1 MFKRIPQEIWQQ
13 VFERLQNSLK
23 YRLISR
29 TFTDI
34 DVSDALPPVAGTAL
48 ADMALVPAA
57 NRRGDA
63 VGFAD
68 VALDL
73 TFGGL
78 CGGGFGTASGL
89 LHNRR
94 VAGLAGEQSRLAE
107 LLGEAGYESA
117 DAGRLA
123 ASAIA
128 HIADMP
134 RRKDLSDAVRRNLA
148 GMDRLGAGKLLDRM
162 MIAIRDGENPDVGK
176 WAAEL
181 RLLPTISRIER
192 DRLIQVL
199 ESGEFETVTFGRLSP
214 DKMEALNAVR
224 AEEGVSLLK
233 GDQLVIP
240 ANVAK
245 KFYEKR
251 ILQDGHTPDDVAQML
266 LDVFHLDADAVSSTR
281 YPHIQA
287 LVKLRDE
294 LSTLGFIARNPK
306 NGETVI
312 KSVYQEK
319 TGGIG
324 KRLDRK
330 KEPVR
335 EGGHSSISVGD
346 ESPLA
351 AGRLSDLQTD
361 SVALNISTSRSI
373 VNVAE
378 FHSDFTAPAPKTV
391 IKSVNLVIVSR
402 KGIDDPDSRLVSMY
416 IGEPDQ
422 ESSKRKV
429 SSIPSSRWLAVDK
442 DTSQGSTISTPDGR
456 GDKIEEIFSDFG
468 IDTKG
473 SSVKTSPPL
482 NVTVPLSETKLR
494 QDAMP
499 QARDK
504 DPASAANGESAAVK
518 SGRQRFW
525 RRLWGKLF
533 GAE

>member
-1 MFKRIPQEIWQQ
+1 MQGRALKQAGLSKRGFGLVKVIFLHEEKGMKRQEMPRVTRWNIPHADGNYLAIVVGRGQDGPDSRLVSMFVDSPEGPVSPKRNRPESLLPSARLGEGYMADGLGVLSDSASPDGKNSIAESSASVVSPNRNTSQEISRFTPDGQDG
-13 VFERLQNSLK
+13 VIEN
-23 YRLISR
+23 ISSGSR
-29 TFTDI
+29 I
-34 DVSDALPPVAGTAL
+34 DVDS
-48 ADMALVPAA
+48 
-57 NRRGDA
+57 
-63 VGFAD
+63 
-68 VALDL
+68 
-73 TFGGL
+73 
-78 CGGGFGTASGL
+78 ASV
-89 LHNRR
+89 N
-94 VAGLAGEQSRLAE
+94 
-107 LLGEAGYESA
+107 
-117 DAGRLA
+117 
-123 ASAIA
+123 
-128 HIADMP
+128 
-134 RRKDLSDAVRRNLA
+134 
-148 GMDRLGAGKLLDRM
+148 
-162 MIAIRDGENPDVGK
+162 
-176 WAAEL
+176 
-181 RLLPTISRIER
+181 
-192 DRLIQVL
+192 
-199 ESGEFETVTFGRLSP
+199 
-214 DKMEALNAVR
+214 VR
-224 AEEGVSLLK
+224 AVS
-233 GDQLVIP
+233 DFTAP
-240 ANVAK
+240 A
-245 KFYEKR
+245 
-251 ILQDGHTPDDVAQML
+251 
-266 LDVFHLDADAVSSTR
+266 
-281 YPHIQA
+281 
-287 LVKLRDE
+287 
-294 LSTLGFIARNPK
+294 PK
-306 NGETVI
+306 TVI

-402 KGIDDPDSRLVSMY
+402 KGMDGPDSRLVSMY

-456 GDKIEEIFSDFG
+456 GDKIEEIFSDLR
-468 IDTKG
+468 IDTKS

-494 QDAMP
+494 QNAMP